1 MVENKNDSTAAAE
14 STIIDTS
21 SSVVPTSTHSALQSA
36 KKCKII
42 FYKKK
47 KSSKKCK
54 KILWGKIGGKYREYL
69 SLRGN
74 HAATQTTQ
82 VGKLYFFQI
91 FKA

>member
-1 MVENKNDSTAAAE
+1 MSYQLAHIVLYN
-14 STIIDTS
+14 
-21 SSVVPTSTHSALQSA
+21 LQKVQDNFSQ
-36 KKCKII
+36 
-42 FYKKK
+42 K

-54 KILWGKIGGKYREYL
+54 KILWGKIGGKYREYF